1 MQGKKGIVVHT
12 HIGQYMGSQGLNN
25 GKFPLGTIC
34 NKKFNAKEK
43 QNVWFYKKINVCD
56 KQHVAASMH

>member
-34 NKKFNAKEK
+34 NKKFNAKREAERL
-43 QNVWFYKKINVCD
+43 VL
-56 KQHVAASMH
+56 